1 MNSPEPPAPS
11 PATVPVHWPD
21 GHISTEVIGTDWL
34 QAAQG
39 AGLAIP
45 TACLGGRCGACEIE
59 VNGQVV
65 RACVSTVPASRRGQ
79 LQVELASD
87 PYW

>member
-1 MNSPEPPAPS
+1 MNSPEAPAPA
-11 PATVPVHWPD
+11 PATVPVRWPD
-21 GHISTEVIGTDWL
+21 GHISTVVIGTDWL
-34 QAAQG
+34 EAAQS
-39 AGLAIP
+39 AGLGIP

-79 LQVELASD
+79 LQVELTGD